1 MRMKFSR
8 QLPLVPST
16 AVMALG
22 LSSLLLS
29 HSAGPAEE
37 RPDALAPACLFQT
50 AKPRVV
56 RIFDPRLEVDR
67 LQYAPINGR
76 VIIEGDIDLGSPDEV
91 QKSFAAYTATWADD
105 ALKIKDV
112 RAELTEEQ
120 QKLLGR
126 VAKDGAA
133 ANVSEAG
140 EALNL
145 LENLRRKE
153 DQREFREHSATIRAG
168 RYNEYRWLGGFIP
181 YEIDPRYRTPDLV
194 RKAIDDW
201 HAKTDCIHFV
211 PRNEQN
217 QGRYGNWVRFVPS
230 DGCSSLVGKRPD
242 KGEQQINLA
251 PGCGLPQ
258 IIHEMGHCVGLFHEQ
273 SRNDRDKYLRVRLN
287 NVKEDT
293 SFNFDLIGLQGEDVG
308 EFDFKSIMLYP
319 SKAFSA
325 NGKATM
331 VRRDDENDVKFGI
344 ATGALGGVTTELS
357 EGDVQGIRH
366 MYPKP
371 ANPMP

>member
-1 MRMKFSR
+1 M
-8 QLPLVPST
+8 
-16 AVMALG
+16 
-22 LSSLLLS
+22 
-29 HSAGPAEE
+29 
-37 RPDALAPACLFQT
+37 FQT
-50 AKPRVV
+50 AQPRVI
-56 RIFDPRLEVDR
+56 RIFDPRLEVNR

-91 QKSFAAYTATWADD
+91 QKSFTAYTATWAGD
-105 ALKIKDV
+105 ALKLKDV
-112 RAELTEEQ
+112 RAELTDEQ

-133 ANVSEAG
+133 ANLKEAG

-145 LENLRRKE
+145 LENLQRKA
-153 DQREFREHSATIRAG
+153 DQREFRQHSATIRAG
-168 RYNEYRWLGGFIP
+168 RYNEYRWPGGVIP

-194 RKAIDDW
+194 RKAIDHW
-201 HAKTDCIHFV
+201 HAKTNHIRFV

-217 QGRYGNWVRFVPS
+217 KGRYNNWVRFVPS
-230 DGCSSLVGKRPD
+230 GSCRSLVGKRPD
-242 KGEQQINLA
+242 RGEQQINLA

-287 NVKEDT
+287 NVEEDMKY
-293 SFNFDLIGLQGEDVG
+293 NFDLIRLRGEDVG

-319 SKAFSA
+319 AKAFSA

-331 VRRDDENDVKFGI
+331 VRRDDENDVDFGI
-344 ATGALGGVTTELS
+344 ATGSLGGVTAELS
-357 EGDVQGIRH
+357 KGDVEGVRH

-371 ANPMP
+371 ASPMP